1 MKWSQFDDSVQNRRN
16 RRALAMELRLFCI
29 WTSKYEFQF
38 WIWKFNVAHWHEAH
52 YSAILQSEYD
62 SISFPNDMAFLAQ
75 QLK

>member
-1 MKWSQFDDSVQNRRN
+1 MNFNSD
-16 RRALAMELRLFCI
+16 
-29 WTSKYEFQF
+29 YESC
-38 WIWKFNVAHWHEAH
+38 NVAHWHEAH